1 MKKWFYLLR
10 LQRFAEGG
18 SEGAGTGD
26 TSQDAAGS
34 AGEATPQDAAA
45 QETQKATFEE
55 MLKANPDYKE
65 AYDKSM
71 QKAIRQR
78 FAKAKA
84 AEDRWAK
91 AVPILNVYAAKY
103 GVDPEDLD
111 AMQEAVDKDYSLYE
125 ERAYGNGLTVEQ
137 QIKMDKLT
145 AENNRLREERQAEA
159 LQRSREAWL
168 RQREAEAAELKQE
181 FPDFDLSEMMQNE
194 RFVNLIHPDNQ
205 YAIPMREAYIAMN
218 ADGILQGAMS
228 YTAKQVAKKTATTIA
243 QRGSR
248 PVEGGMSGQASA
260 KVATDVSKLSN
271 AEIAEYVL
279 RAQRGEHI
287 TL

>member
-1 MKKWFYLLR
+1 MLKIYMLH
-10 LQRFAEGG
+10 LQQFADAAGDTGG
-18 SEGAGTGD
+18 AT
-26 TSQDAAGS
+26 TSQDAAGN
-34 AGEATPQDAAA
+34 AGEATTQDAAA

-125 ERAYGNGLTVEQ
+125 ERAYDNGLTVEQ

-228 YTAKQVAKKTATTIA
+228 YTAQQVAKKTATTIA

>member
-181 FPDFDLSEMMQNE
+181 FPDFDLSAMMQNE
-194 RFVNLIHPDNQ
+194 RF
-205 YAIPMREAYIAMN
+205 IPMREAYIAMN

-228 YTAKQVAKKTATTIA
+228 YTAQQVAKKTATTIA